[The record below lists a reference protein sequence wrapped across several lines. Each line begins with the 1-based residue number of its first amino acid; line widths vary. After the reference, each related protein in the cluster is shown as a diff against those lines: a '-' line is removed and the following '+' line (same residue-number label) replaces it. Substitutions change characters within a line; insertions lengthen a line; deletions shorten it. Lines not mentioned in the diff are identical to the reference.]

1 LIALYIHYSH
11 YIVTILTVYP
21 LLSLYTHYSHCILTT
36 LPVYSLLSLYTHY
49 SHCILTTLTVYSLF
63 SLYTHY
69 SHCILTTLTVYSLL
83 SLYIQ
88 GEDSEM
94 AEHDD
99 EKIEDPINDEVSKNS
114 LAVPD
119 IRNKARFWRRKQ
131 SCHM

>member
-1 LIALYIHYSH
+1 MASILLNRRASQPISPAASH
-11 YIVTILTVYP
+11 MKARG
-21 LLSLYTHYSHCILTT
+21 SLVPN
-36 LPVYSLLSLYTHY
+36 LPP
-49 SHCILTTLTVYSLF
+49 
-63 SLYTHY
+63 
-69 SHCILTTLTVYSLL
+69 
-83 SLYIQ
+83 Q